1 MPTLIGRSGSKS
13 ARRWK
18 SARIKSK
25 ERRYNNDMN
34 EQNYNAAVEA
44 VKQELIETAAE
55 MGLDVDYYKSEILTD
70 EYVKSL
76 HSDIAEKLLQT
87 A

>member
-1 MPTLIGRSGSKS
+1 
-13 ARRWK
+13 
-18 SARIKSK
+18 
-25 ERRYNNDMN
+25 MN

-44 VKQELIETAAE
+44 VKQELIDTAAE